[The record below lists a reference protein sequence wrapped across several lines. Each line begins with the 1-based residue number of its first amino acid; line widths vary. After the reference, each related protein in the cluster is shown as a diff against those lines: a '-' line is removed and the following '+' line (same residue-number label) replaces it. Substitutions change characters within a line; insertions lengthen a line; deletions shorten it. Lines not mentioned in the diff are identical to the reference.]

1 MVTRL
6 RLVVVGLTALVV
18 FLLAATVACD
28 GGGDESEATPTPA
41 ASEVQDQLK
50 RMVLQL
56 EDLPSGVI
64 LAEDFFVTAE
74 QSAVESDDREGRLA
88 KLKEW
93 GYILGYDATYQPS
106 PAVATVVGLIL
117 VNGTASLYGS
127 AEGASASFADAVQT
141 ARTTDWAG
149 LFGGVEGVNVE
160 EMTSPAL
167 TDEMLWLRITAK
179 AAPEVQ
185 IGEETLA
192 QDVIL
197 FRQGSSRSSL
207 MIAWAMDG
215 GRSDFIQ
222 QLVEAH
228 AQRLKDALS

>member
-1 MVTRL
+1 VVTRL
-6 RLVVVGLTALVV
+6 RLVVVGLTALVA
-18 FLLAATVACD
+18 FLLVAAMACD
-28 GGGDESEATPTPA
+28 GGGDESEATPTPV

-64 LAEDFFVTAE
+64 LAEEFFVTAE
-74 QSAVESDDREGRLA
+74 QSAVESDDPEARLA

-106 PAVATVVGLIL
+106 PAVSTVAGLIL
-117 VNGTASLYGS
+117 VNGTASLYSS

-141 ARTTDWAG
+141 ARTTDWAS

-179 AAPEVQ
+179 AAPEVGT
-185 IGEETLA
+185 GEETLA
-192 QDVIL
+192 QDMVL
-197 FRQGSSRSSL
+197 FRQGTSRSSL

-215 GRSDFIQ
+215 DRSGFIQ

-228 AQRLKDALS
+228 AQRLKDALP

>member
-1 MVTRL
+1 
-6 RLVVVGLTALVV
+6 LVVVGLTALAA
-18 FLLAATVACD
+18 FLLAASMACD
-28 GGGDESEATPTPA
+28 GDGDGVEATPTPV

-56 EDLPSGVI
+56 DDLPSGVI
-64 LAEDFFVTAE
+64 LAEEFFVTAE
-74 QSAVESDDREGRLA
+74 QSAVESDDREARLA

-93 GYILGYDATYQPS
+93 GYTLGYDATYQPS
-106 PAVATVVGLIL
+106 PAVSTAAGLIL
-117 VNGTASLYGS
+117 VNGTASLYS
-127 AEGASASFADAVQT
+127 SVEGASASFADAAQT

-160 EMTSPAL
+160 EISNPAL

-197 FRQGSSRSSL
+197 FKQGTSRSSL

-222 QLVEAH
+222 TLVEAH
-228 AQRLKDALS
+228 AQRLKDALP